1 VVRSNAGLYYGDFG
15 EFAECLYA
23 LEASGP
29 LGGLLG
35 ANGREFFRRHYA
47 WPVVERKYLEMLDRL
62 SREANPSPMAPLPG
76 WWARRRRD
84 LPPAREVIDAA
95 PSGPVVAR

>member
-1 VVRSNAGLYYGDFG
+1 
-15 EFAECLYA
+15 
-23 LEASGP
+23 
-29 LGGLLG
+29 
-35 ANGREFFRRHYA
+35 
-47 WPVVERKYLEMLDRL
+47 VVERKYLEMLDRL